1 MSKVRVASKPFQAV
15 KVEVVTKKYKC
26 KGDAG
31 AEFG

>member
-1 MSKVRVASKPFQAV
+1 MGRVAGKPFQAV

-26 KGDAG
+26 KGDAY

>member
-1 MSKVRVASKPFQAV
+1 MRRVAGKPFQAV

-31 AEFG
+31 AQFG